1 MYDISTTQIACPKC
15 HEYFL
20 RRQTPRVIKSNTV
33 ENTYICPGCGFVHA
47 AESDEDM
54 QEYANS
60 YIAQEETIVKS
71 SNSMVRETDIKCPI
85 CGAFIFCDESM
96 ILTSNPPQ
104 HRYYCPECGK
114 FSHSSFSDGYL
125 QDYIKKNFTTN
136 EDSVKSEEEILKEQ
150 VQVFMGMVKETTDY
164 HAKQDYGKAK
174 LSLVP
179 RRIIWDV
186 AAIREYGNNKYPD
199 GGPDNWKGVE
209 PERYRDA
216 AYRHFLGYLDD
227 PRSVDAESG
236 LPHLW
241 HLACNIA
248 FLCEM
253 EDIYLSKNPEVVE
266 RLKKEFLGYQPPSEE
281 GEENALQNR

>member
-1 MYDISTTQIACPKC
+1 MYDISTTQITCPKC

-20 RRQTPRVIKSNTV
+20 HRQTPSNTI
-33 ENTYICPGCGFVHA
+33 EYTYVCPGCGFAHA

-71 SNSMVRETDIKCPI
+71 QNSMVRETDIKCPI
-85 CGAFIFCDESM
+85 CGAFIFCDESVG
-96 ILTSNPPQ
+96 LVSNPVQ
-104 HRYYCPECGK
+104 HRYYCPECGE
-114 FSHSSFSDGYL
+114 FSHNGFSDEYIL
-125 QDYIKKNFTTN
+125 DYIKKNFAMS
-136 EDSVKSEEEILKEQ
+136 EDSTEKKE
-150 VQVFMGMVKETTDY
+150 VNY

-199 GGPDNWKGVE
+199 GGPDNWRGVE

-227 PRSVDAESG
+227 PRSVDSESG

-253 EDIYLSKNPEVVE
+253 EDVYLSKNPKVVE
-266 RLKKEFLGYQPPSEE
+266 RLKKEFRDYQPPSEE
-281 GEENALQNR
+281 GEEDAIS

>member
-1 MYDISTTQIACPKC
+1 MIEIDPI
-15 HEYFL
+15 
-20 RRQTPRVIKSNTV
+20 
-33 ENTYICPGCGFVHA
+33 
-47 AESDEDM
+47 
-54 QEYANS
+54 
-60 YIAQEETIVKS
+60 
-71 SNSMVRETDIKCPI
+71 RETEVTCPI
-85 CGAFIFCDESM
+85 CGAFIFCDESV
-96 ILTSNPPQ
+96 IYTSNPPQ
-104 HRYYCPECGK
+104 HKYYCPACGE
-114 FSHSSFSDGYL
+114 FSKITFSDESL
-125 QDYIKKNFTTN
+125 SNYIKEAF
-136 EDSVKSEEEILKEQ
+136 EAEEG
-150 VQVFMGMVKETTDY
+150 VNY

-227 PRSVDAESG
+227 PRSVDSESG

-253 EDIYLSKNPEVVE
+253 EDVYLSKNPEVVE
-266 RLKKEFLGYQPPSEE
+266 RLKKEFLTSVTLEGSEDE
-281 GEENALQNR
+281 

>member
-1 MYDISTTQIACPKC
+1 MI
-15 HEYFL
+15 
-20 RRQTPRVIKSNTV
+20 
-33 ENTYICPGCGFVHA
+33 
-47 AESDEDM
+47 
-54 QEYANS
+54 
-60 YIAQEETIVKS
+60 ETIVKS
-71 SNSMVRETDIKCPI
+71 SNSMVRETDIKCPV
-85 CGAFIFCDESM
+85 CGAFIFCDESVTY
-96 ILTSNPPQ
+96 TSYPPQ

-114 FSHSSFSDGYL
+114 FSHTAFSDGYL
-125 QDYIKKNFTTN
+125 QDYIKKNFEVR
-136 EDSVKSEEEILKEQ
+136 EDSAKKKE
-150 VQVFMGMVKETTDY
+150 VNY

-199 GGPDNWKGVE
+199 GGPDNWRGVE

-227 PRSVDAESG
+227 PKSVDSESN

-266 RLKKEFLGYQPPSEE
+266 RLKKEFWTPVKEE
-281 GEENALQNR
+281 SQDDCNRQCIQTEIGCEKTDCTWR

>member
-1 MYDISTTQIACPKC
+1 MMEIDPI
-15 HEYFL
+15 
-20 RRQTPRVIKSNTV
+20 
-33 ENTYICPGCGFVHA
+33 
-47 AESDEDM
+47 
-54 QEYANS
+54 
-60 YIAQEETIVKS
+60 
-71 SNSMVRETDIKCPI
+71 RETEVKCPI
-85 CGAFIFCDESM
+85 CGAFIFCDESVTY
-96 ILTSNPPQ
+96 TSYPPQ
-104 HRYYCPECGK
+104 HKYYCPDCGG
-114 FSHSSFSDGYL
+114 FSKITFSDESL
-125 QDYIKKNFTTN
+125 RSYIKETF
-136 EDSVKSEEEILKEQ
+136 EVKEEIN
-150 VQVFMGMVKETTDY
+150 Y

-227 PRSVDAESG
+227 SRSVDSESG

-253 EDIYLSKNPEVVE
+253 EDVYLSKNPEVVE
-266 RLKKEFLGYQPPSEE
+266 RLKKEFG
-281 GEENALQNR
+281 GKDDD

>member
-1 MYDISTTQIACPKC
+1 MSDFNWNDEALAERVMYERT
-15 HEYFL
+15 E
-20 RRQTPRVIKSNTV
+20 
-33 ENTYICPGCGFVHA
+33 G
-47 AESDEDM
+47 
-54 QEYANS
+54 
-60 YIAQEETIVKS
+60 
-71 SNSMVRETDIKCPI
+71 
-85 CGAFIFCDESM
+85 
-96 ILTSNPPQ
+96 
-104 HRYYCPECGK
+104 
-114 FSHSSFSDGYL
+114 
-125 QDYIKKNFTTN
+125 
-136 EDSVKSEEEILKEQ
+136 LKEAL
-150 VQVFMGMVKETTDY
+150 KEAIKIGETDY

-199 GGPDNWKGVE
+199 GGPDNWRGVE

-227 PRSVDAESG
+227 PRSVDSESG
-236 LPHLW
+236 FPHLW

-266 RLKKEFLGYQPPSEE
+266 RLKKEFWTPVTWKASEDE
-281 GEENALQNR
+281 RSRR

>member
-1 MYDISTTQIACPKC
+1 MYNIVNTDVICPICGEGHMIREEPK
-15 HEYFL
+15 
-20 RRQTPRVIKSNTV
+20 VIKSNT
-33 ENTYICPGCGFVHA
+33 ETYVYLCPDCGFAHTA
-47 AESDEDM
+47 KSDEDM
-54 QEYANS
+54 KEW
-60 YIAQEETIVKS
+60 IKS
-71 SNSMVRETDIKCPI
+71 FDKPI
-85 CGAFIFCDESM
+85 
-96 ILTSNPPQ
+96 
-104 HRYYCPECGK
+104 
-114 FSHSSFSDGYL
+114 
-125 QDYIKKNFTTN
+125 
-136 EDSVKSEEEILKEQ
+136 EEEILKEQ
-150 VQVFMGMVKETTDY
+150 VQDFMGIVKETTDY

-199 GGPDNWKGVE
+199 GGPDNWRGVE

-227 PRSVDAESG
+227 PRSVDSESG
-236 LPHLW
+236 FPHLW

-266 RLKKEFLGYQPPSEE
+266 RLKKEFEY
-281 GEENALQNR
+281 R

>member
-1 MYDISTTQIACPKC
+1 MVEEEVIFMNHCSIENKLCSIATN
-15 HEYFL
+15 E
-20 RRQTPRVIKSNTV
+20 
-33 ENTYICPGCGFVHA
+33 G
-47 AESDEDM
+47 
-54 QEYANS
+54 
-60 YIAQEETIVKS
+60 
-71 SNSMVRETDIKCPI
+71 KCPVSA
-85 CGAFIFCDESM
+85 C
-96 ILTSNPPQ
+96 
-104 HRYYCPECGK
+104 
-114 FSHSSFSDGYL
+114 
-125 QDYIKKNFTTN
+125 IKKNETIHAVYKEGKKVWPP
-136 EDSVKSEEEILKEQ
+136 EDEE
-150 VQVFMGMVKETTDY
+150 GGTDY

-199 GGPDNWKGVE
+199 GGPDNWKSVE

-227 PRSVDAESG
+227 PKSVDSESG

-253 EDIYLSKNPEVVE
+253 EDIYLSKSPEVVE
-266 RLKKEFLGYQPPSEE
+266 RLKKEFWTPVK
-281 GEENALQNR
+281 GEDNEVIF

>member
-1 MYDISTTQIACPKC
+1 MYDISTAPIFTCHITCPKC

-20 RRQTPRVIKSNTV
+20 RRETPKIIKSNTI
-33 ENTYICPGCGFVHA
+33 EHIYTCPGCGFEHT

-71 SNSMVRETDIKCPI
+71 QNSMVRETDIKCPI

-96 ILTSNPPQ
+96 IHRSDPHQ

-114 FSHSSFSDGYL
+114 FSRSTFSDEDMQKYAD
-125 QDYIKKNFTTN
+125 DYSNQVLF
-136 EDSVKSEEEILKEQ
+136 SERK
-150 VQVFMGMVKETTDY
+150 TDY

-199 GGPDNWKGVE
+199 GGPDNWRGVE

-216 AYRHFLGYLDD
+216 AYRHFLAYLDD
-227 PRSVDAESG
+227 SKSVDSESG

-266 RLKKEFLGYQPPSEE
+266 RLKKEFWTPVNDNE
-281 GEENALQNR
+281 

>member
-1 MYDISTTQIACPKC
+1 M
-15 HEYFL
+15 
-20 RRQTPRVIKSNTV
+20 
-33 ENTYICPGCGFVHA
+33 
-47 AESDEDM
+47 DM
-54 QEYANS
+54 TNLP
-60 YIAQEETIVKS
+60 
-71 SNSMVRETDIKCPI
+71 NMVRETDIKCPI

-96 ILTSNPPQ
+96 TYTSYPPQ
-104 HRYYCPECGK
+104 HRYYCPECGE
-114 FSHSSFSDGYL
+114 FSHTTFSDGYL
-125 QDYIKKNFTTN
+125 LDYIKKNFATS
-136 EDSVKSEEEILKEQ
+136 EDFTEKKE
-150 VQVFMGMVKETTDY
+150 VDY

-199 GGPDNWKGVE
+199 GGPDNWRSIE

-227 PRSVDAESG
+227 PKSVDSESG

-253 EDIYLSKNPEVVE
+253 EDIYLSKNTEVVE
-266 RLKKEFLGYQPPSEE
+266 RLKKEFRGYQPPSEE
-281 GEENALQNR
+281 GEENAVSGSY

>member
-20 RRQTPRVIKSNTV
+20 RRQTPVVIKSNTI
-33 ENTYICPGCGFVHA
+33 EDTYICPGCGFVHA
-47 AESDEDM
+47 AETVGEM
-54 QEYANS
+54 QEYADS
-60 YIAQEETIVKS
+60 YIKQ
-71 SNSMVRETDIKCPI
+71 
-85 CGAFIFCDESM
+85 
-96 ILTSNPPQ
+96 Q
-104 HRYYCPECGK
+104 
-114 FSHSSFSDGYL
+114 
-125 QDYIKKNFTTN
+125 
-136 EDSVKSEEEILKEQ
+136 EEEILREQ
-150 VQVFMGMVKETTDY
+150 VQDFIGIVKETTDY

-186 AAIREYGNNKYPD
+186 AAIREYGNDKYPD
-199 GGPDNWKGVE
+199 GGPDNWRGVE

-216 AYRHFLGYLDD
+216 AYRHFLRYLDD
-227 PRSVDAESG
+227 PKAVDPESG

-253 EDIYLSKNPEVVE
+253 EDIYLSKNPDVVE
-266 RLKKEFLGYQPPSEE
+266 RLKKKFRGYQPPSEE
-281 GEENALQNR
+281 GEEDERSR